1 MMDLEFS
8 FDTAPWEAALAQLSD
23 GGSIC
28 AAQLLTL
35 LEGETEE
42 TVEEALLQ
50 LELRGITLDISALPK
65 APATGEAALR
75 LQLEEKLSRNGDIR
89 KELEENDPLRLY
101 LEEVAGLPA
110 AGDPQR
116 MAERFAGGYDP
127 VLPGLTNCMLPLVI
141 EMARGMTGRGVLLM
155 DLIQEGSLGL
165 WQGIL
170 SFRSGHFEDHA
181 RWWIRQYLARAVL
194 LQAREAGLGQRMKQA
209 MEDYRAVDERL
220 LSDLGRNPTME
231 EMAEALH
238 MGVAEAEAVA
248 KMLENA
254 RFLSRA
260 RQEAQELPENDPE
273 EEQHVEDT
281 ALFQSRQR
289 INEMLSDLSEEE
301 TKIITLRFGLEGG
314 LPLSPEETGAKLGLT
329 AAEVV
334 KKEAAALAKMRN
346 NK

>member
-8 FDTAPWEAALAQLSD
+8 FDKAAWEEALAQLAD
-23 GGSIC
+23 GSSIC

-42 TVEEALLQ
+42 AVEEALLQ
-50 LELRGITLDISALPK
+50 LELRHIALDTSKLPK

-75 LQLEEKLSRNGDIR
+75 LQMEEKLPRSGDIR
-89 KELEENDPLRLY
+89 GLLEENDPLRLY
-101 LEEVAGLPA
+101 LEEVASLPA
-110 AGDPQR
+110 AGDPQL

-127 VLPGLTNCMLPLVI
+127 VLPGLTNCMLHLVI
-141 EMARGMTGRGVLLM
+141 DMARQWTGHGVLLM

-170 SFRSGHFEDHA
+170 SFRSGDFETHA
-181 RWWIRQYLARAVL
+181 RWWIRQYLAKAML
-194 LQAREAGLGQRMKQA
+194 MQARQTGLGQHMKQT

-238 MGVAEAEAVA
+238 MGVEEAENVA
-248 KMLENA
+248 KMLEAA
-254 RFLSRA
+254 RFISRA
-260 RQEAQELPENDPE
+260 KQENEPAAEDDPE
-273 EEQHVEDT
+273 EEQHVENT

-289 INEMLSDLSEEE
+289 IQDMLSELSEEE
-301 TKIITLRFGLEGG
+301 TKLITLRFGLEGG
-314 LPLSPEETGAKLGLT
+314 LPLSPEETGSKLGLT

-334 KKEAAALAKMRN
+334 AKEAAALAKMRN
-346 NK
+346 S

>member
-8 FDTAPWEAALAQLSD
+8 FDAAPWEAALSQLAD
-23 GGSIC
+23 GGSLC
-28 AAQLLTL
+28 ATQLITL

-42 TVEEALLQ
+42 SVEEALLQ
-50 LELRGITLDISALPK
+50 LELRGIALDISRLPK
-65 APATGEAALR
+65 PLATGEAALR
-75 LQLEEKLSRNGDIR
+75 LQMEERLPRTGDIR
-89 KELEENDPLRLY
+89 GQLEENDPLRLY
-101 LEEVAGLPA
+101 LDEVAGLPCT
-110 AGDPQR
+110 GDPQR

-127 VLPGLTNCMLPLVI
+127 VLSGLTNCMLPLVI
-141 EMARGMTGRGVLLM
+141 EMARELTGHGVLLL

-170 SFRSGHFEDHA
+170 SFRSGDFTDHA

-209 MEDYRAVDERL
+209 MEDYRSIDERL
-220 LSDLGRNPTME
+220 LADLGRNPTLE
-231 EMAEALH
+231 EIAEALH

-260 RQEAQELPENDPE
+260 KQETEPVAEDDPE
-273 EEQHVEDT
+273 EAQHVEDT

-289 INEMLSDLSEEE
+289 INEMLSDLTEEE
-301 TKIITLRFGLEGG
+301 SRIITLRFGLEGG
-314 LPLSPEETGAKLGLT
+314 LPLSPEETGVRLGMT

-334 KKEAAALAKMRN
+334 AKEAAALAKMRN
-346 NK
+346 S

>member
-1 MMDLEFS
+1 MMDLDFS
-8 FDTAPWEAALAQLSD
+8 FDAAPWEAALSQLSD
-23 GGSIC
+23 GGHIC

-42 TVEEALLQ
+42 SVEEALLQ
-50 LELRGITLDISALPK
+50 LELRHITLDISALPK

-75 LQLEEKLSRNGDIR
+75 LQMEEKLPRTGDIR
-89 KELEENDPLRLY
+89 FELEENDPLRLY
-101 LEEVAGLPA
+101 LDEVAGLPCT
-110 AGDPQR
+110 GDPQL

-127 VLPGLTNCMLPLVI
+127 VLPGLTNCMLSLVI
-141 EMARGMTGRGVLLM
+141 DMARGMTGHGVLLM
-155 DLIQEGSLGL
+155 DLIQEASLGL

-170 SFRSGHFEDHA
+170 SFRSGNFEEHA
-181 RWWIRQYLARAVL
+181 RWWIDQYLARAVL
-194 LQAREAGLGQRMKQA
+194 LQAREAGLGQHMKQA

-220 LSDLGRNPTME
+220 LADLGRNPTVE
-231 EMAEALH
+231 EIAEALH
-238 MGVAEAEAVA
+238 MGVAETENVA

-260 RQEAQELPENDPE
+260 KQDTEPPVENDPE

-289 INEMLSDLSEEE
+289 IQEMLSDLTEEE

-329 AAEVV
+329 AADVV
-334 KKEAAALAKMRN
+334 AKEAAALAKMRN
-346 NK
+346 S

>member
-8 FDTAPWEAALAQLSD
+8 FDTAPWEASLSQIPD

-28 AAQLLTL
+28 AAQLLTI

-42 TVEEALLQ
+42 SVEEALLQ

-65 APATGEAALR
+65 ATATGEAALR
-75 LQLEEKLSRNGDIR
+75 LRMEETLPRTGDIR
-89 KELEENDPLRLY
+89 GQLEENDPLRLY
-101 LEEVAGLPA
+101 LEEVAALPA
-110 AGDPQR
+110 TGDPQL

-127 VLPGLTNCMLPLVI
+127 VLPGLTNSMLSLVI
-141 EMARGMTGRGVLLM
+141 EMARGMTGHGVLLM

-170 SFRSGHFEDHA
+170 SYRSGNFEEHA
-181 RWWIRQYLARAVL
+181 RWWINQYLARAVM

-238 MGVAEAEAVA
+238 MGVAEAENVA

-260 RQEAQELPENDPE
+260 KQETEPVEVDDPE

-289 INEMLSDLSEEE
+289 INEMLSDLTEEE
-301 TKIITLRFGLEGG
+301 AKIITLRFGLEGG
-314 LPLSPEETGAKLGLT
+314 LPLSPEDTGAKLGL
-329 AAEVV
+329 AAQEVV
-334 KKEAAALAKMRN
+334 AKEAAALAKMRN
-346 NK
+346 S